1 MTRPALARCA
11 FLLLFGAAAYH
22 PAAAQTA
29 ASDVRQA
36 VAAARADVD
45 TLASPRYAGRGY
57 DRRGGA
63 ARAAAYLSGRF
74 AEMGVV
80 PFGRTFGRPYRD
92 TTSVVDGV
100 ALAVDGTPL
109 RLYTDFLPMP
119 SVPAGWGAGD
129 LVDVGFGLAMPG
141 LDAYGARD
149 VRGRVVIV
157 SDTLPRLR
165 PPGTPEAPVLLA
177 AQLQTAA
184 ARGAVA
190 VVVLADRQ
198 RLVYGAPRLDAPLPV
213 FFVDRTAWPAA
224 AQTEV
229 PRRAS
234 FWVEARQRQPITGL
248 NVVGMVRGRA
258 VPDSFLVVTAH
269 YDHLG
274 AIATDAA
281 TTAPG
286 DAASGRLVVFP
297 GANDNASGT
306 ALLVALAD
314 AVRRAPLRY
323 TVVFAAVGGEELGLL
338 GSTALAADA
347 PWPLAR
353 TRFLLNVD
361 MAASGDGRVLVFGG
375 QDHADALA
383 QLRRVADALPG
394 PPPTVLVP
402 RETRPNSDHWPFA
415 RRGVPAFFLLTAGGP
430 QPYHA
435 PDDRAETLNWTAWEG
450 AYRLSLGFL
459 RCSESSSA
467 GALRRRRRNSWR
479 PARGR
484 AACPCRR
491 PSRCSWGA
499 SRR

>member
-1 MTRPALARCA
+1 MLRPAPVLRALA
-11 FLLLFGAAAYH
+11 LLFALSLGSAALR
-22 PAAAQTA
+22 PAAAQARPDTDA
-29 ASDVRQA
+29 RGA
-36 VAAARADVD
+36 VQAARADVD
-45 TLASPRYAGRGY
+45 TLASARYAGRGY

-63 ARAAAYLSGRF
+63 ARAAAYLSQRF
-74 AEMGVV
+74 AEIGVT
-80 PFGRTFGRPYRD
+80 PFGRTYLRPYRD

-100 ALAVDGTPL
+100 ALAVDGQPL
-109 RLYTDFLPMP
+109 RLYTDFLPLP

-141 LDAYGARD
+141 LDAYGGRD
-149 VRGRVVIV
+149 VRGRVAVV

-165 PPGTPEAPVLLA
+165 PPGTPEAPALLA

-190 VVVLADRQ
+190 VIVLAD
-198 RLVYGAPRLDAPLPV
+198 RLVYGAPRLDAPVPTFV
-213 FFVDRTAWPAA
+213 VDRASWPAA
-224 AQTEV
+224 AQTDV

-234 FWVEARQRQPITGL
+234 FWVEARQRQPVAGV
-248 NVVGMVRGRA
+248 NVAAMVRGTT

-274 AIATDAA
+274 ALATDAA

-286 DAASGRLVVFP
+286 DAAPGRLVVFP

-306 ALLVALAD
+306 ALLVALAE

-323 TVVFAAVGGEELGLL
+323 TVVFAALGGEELGLL

-361 MAASGDGRVLVFGG
+361 MAGSGDGRVLVFGG

-383 QLRRVADALPG
+383 RLRRVADALPG

-415 RRGVPAFFLLTAGGP
+415 QRGVPAFFLLTAGGP

-450 AYRLSLGFL
+450 VYRLSLGFL
-459 RCSESSSA
+459 RTF
-467 GALRRRRRNSWR
+467 
-479 PARGR
+479 
-484 AACPCRR
+484 
-491 PSRCSWGA
+491 
-499 SRR
+499 